1 MTNKK
6 LFLPLLFLALLLV
19 GCARASM
26 SEAQFAYDTA
36 GSGAAPAP
44 AQPPMEAADGSEIA
58 WNRVDNL
65 SFAPGEEEGEQSSVG
80 ANQAE
85 RLIIR
90 TGNLRLVV
98 TDTEE
103 TAADITRLAEQ
114 SGGWVVNANLYQ
126 YGADAKSGDITIRVP
141 AAGFV
146 GIMDALKAMAVEV
159 QSESVSGQDVTEEYV
174 DLAARLGNL
183 EATAVR
189 VRSFLDEATT
199 VEEALAVNQE
209 LSRLEGEIEVIKGRM
224 QYLSQSAAFSTI
236 TISLT
241 PDIASRPVQVA
252 GWRPQGVARD
262 AIEALISAL
271 QGLATLAIWLVI
283 VVLPIA
289 LLIGVP
295 LWLVVRFVRRRRR
308 QRKGKVES
316 VPQITPEE

>member
-1 MTNKK
+1 MLNKK
-6 LFLPLLFLALLLV
+6 LFLPLLLLTLLLAA
-19 GCARASM
+19 CAGSSM
-26 SEAQFAYDTA
+26 QEAQLAYDMPS
-36 GSGAAPAP
+36 SGAVSAP

-58 WNRVDNL
+58 LNTANTL
-65 SFAPGEEEGEQSSVG
+65 AFASGEGATGQ
-80 ANQAE
+80 ANQVE

-103 TAADITRLAEQ
+103 TTADITRLEEQ
-114 SGGWVVNANLYQ
+114 SGGWVVSANLRQ
-126 YGADAKSGDITIRVP
+126 YGSDAKSGDITIRVP

-146 GIMDALKAMAVEV
+146 GMMDTLKAMAVEV

-236 TISLT
+236 TVSLM
-241 PDIASRPVQVA
+241 PDIATRPVQVA
-252 GWRPQGVARD
+252 GWRPQGVVRD
-262 AIEALISAL
+262 AVEALIGAL
-271 QGLATLAIWLVI
+271 QGLATLAIWLFIVI
-283 VVLPIA
+283 LPIS
-289 LLIGVP
+289 LLIGIP
-295 LWLVVRFVRRRRR
+295 LWLLVRFVRRRRQ
-308 QRKGKVES
+308 QRKIEHMAPVTSGE
-316 VPQITPEE
+316 

>member
-1 MTNKK
+1 MTKTNKI

-19 GCARASM
+19 SCAGASM
-26 SEAQFAYDTA
+26 SEPQFAYDTT

-44 AQPPMEAADGSEIA
+44 AQAPMEEAADGSEMA
-58 WNRVDNL
+58 WNKVDNL
-65 SFAPGEEEGEQSSVG
+65 SFASSQG
-80 ANQAE
+80 AAGQVNQVE

-98 TDTEE
+98 ADTEE
-103 TAADITRLAEQ
+103 TVADITRLAEQ
-114 SGGWVVNANLYQ
+114 SGGWVVSANLYQ

-146 GIMDALKAMAVEV
+146 GIIDALKAMAVEV

-174 DLAARLGNL
+174 DLSARLGNL

-241 PDIASRPVQVA
+241 PDIAARPVQVA

-262 AIEALISAL
+262 AVEALISAL
-271 QGLATLAIWLVI
+271 QGLATLALWLVI
-283 VVLPIA
+283 LVLPLV
-289 LLIGVP
+289 LLIGIP
-295 LWLVVRFVRRRRR
+295 LWLLVRFAVRRRRAR
-308 QRKGKVES
+308 VAG
-316 VPQITPEE
+316 

>member
-6 LFLPLLFLALLLV
+6 LFLPLFFLALLLAS
-19 GCARASM
+19 CAGASM
-26 SEAQFAYDTA
+26 SEAQFAYDTSS
-36 GSGAAPAP
+36 SGAVSAPG
-44 AQPPMEAADGSEIA
+44 QPPMEAADGSEMA
-58 WNRVDNL
+58 WNKGDNL
-65 SFAPGEEEGEQSSVG
+65 AFASGEGAAGQ
-80 ANQAE
+80 ANQVE

-114 SGGWVVNANLYQ
+114 GGGWVVSANLYQ

-183 EATAVR
+183 EATAGR

-241 PDIASRPVQVA
+241 PDIAARPVQVA

-283 VVLPIA
+283 YVLPIA
-289 LLIGVP
+289 LLIGIP
-295 LWLVVRFVRRRRR
+295 LWLVIRFVWRRRR
-308 QRKGKVES
+308 QRKMAS
-316 VPQITPEE
+316 VPQITPGE